1 MDAGSVIEAGRP
13 LRIRVRR
20 ASEEDTDAVL
30 AFSRTTFDGW
40 DYLPGVWASWLEA
53 RDGAVFVAE
62 PVEPGEAAGDR
73 NGRPIAVGRVAL
85 LSPAEAWMEGLRVDP
100 AVRGRGVAT
109 AFQVA
114 ELTWAQAQGAAVV
127 RYATGETNEASLR
140 LGARHGFAPAG
151 RWRALRPQEPE
162 GSAAHATAPQA
173 APSAEEATPATR
185 RTILSNLAAAGLVR
199 GAGEAGRRWDRL
211 AGDATFR
218 RGRGL
223 YEWRAWAWQALSREG
238 LERHLERGDLL
249 EVETA
254 EGWALGL
261 LGHERV
267 AGETRLVL
275 LGGDAESARR
285 LVDAVAQAAGRRPLI
300 RLPDESLLLD
310 GLGPALESAGW
321 RIAEHVL
328 VLMARPLADEA
339 GRPLSLP
346 DDGTDRVEFAEAPRP
361 LGLVPEDEPEP
372 LPAAGR

>member
-40 DYLPGVWASWLEA
+40 DYLPDVWASWLEA

-140 LGARHGFAPAG
+140 LGARHGFSAAG
-151 RWRALRPQEPE
+151 RWRAIRPAEPD
-162 GSAAHATAPQA
+162 GSPAAGA
-173 APSAEEATPATR
+173 ARPA
-185 RTILSNLAAAGLVR
+185 ILSRLRARGLVVR
-199 GAGEAGRRWDRL
+199 EEGEAPGLWERL
-211 AGDATFR
+211 RDDATFR
-218 RGRGL
+218 GGEGL
-223 YEWRAWAWQALSREG
+223 YEWRAWAWQALTPARLAS
-238 LERHLERGDLL
+238 HVARG
-249 EVETA
+249 E
-254 EGWALGL
+254 L
-261 LGHERV
+261 LGVDAADGRALALLAHERV
-267 AGETRLVL
+267 AGETRVAI
-275 LGGDAESARR
+275 LGGAAEQARR
-285 LVDAVAQAAGRRPLI
+285 LIDVVAQAAGRRPI
-300 RLPDESLLLD
+300 VRLPDGSPLLD
-310 GLGPALESAGW
+310 GLGPALENAGW
-321 RIAEHVL
+321 RIGEHTL
-328 VLMARPLADEA
+328 VLMARPLVDGA
-339 GRPLSLP
+339 GRRLPLP
-346 DDGTDRVEFAEAPRP
+346 DDGADRVEFVERPRP
-361 LGLVPEDEPEP
+361 LGLVPP
-372 LPAAGR
+372 G